1 MMAQKSTI
9 LSEHKDRDDIE
20 THTHI
25 GIIVIFE
32 IASCDAFVTRAL
44 PRVYRL
50 RRKAFLSVLTSFHLD
65 EAERIVLKRDDIRLA
80 SDAFPVAIEDL
91 VFAALKEARGS
102 LFSPLAEFM
111 WGIRRHVLGLF
122 SAFTFFGAF
131 GLFCDFGFFGAFDLF
146 CSFGSFGTSAL
157 FTRRL
162 IFFWFHA

>member
-1 MMAQKSTI
+1 MMAQESAI

-32 IASCDAFVTRAL
+32 IASCDAFIARAL
-44 PRVYRL
+44 PRVHRL
-50 RRKAFLSVLTSFHLD
+50 RRKAFLSILTSFHFD

-91 VFAALKEARGS
+91 VFAALKEACGS

-111 WGIRRHVLGLF
+111 WGIRSYILGSFSVFGLF
-122 SAFTFFGAF
+122 DAFTLFGAF
-131 GLFCDFGFFGAFDLF
+131 GLFYGV
-146 CSFGSFGTSAL
+146 GSFGTGAL
-157 FTRRL
+157 FARRF
-162 IFFWFHA
+162 IFFWFRA

>member
-80 SDAFPVAIEDL
+80 SAAFPVAIEDL

-102 LFSPLAEFM
+102 LFSSSCGEYEDTSLASLAPLPSLVPLVPLASS
-111 WGIRRHVLGLF
+111 VALALLTPAL
-122 SAFTFFGAF
+122 SLQGASSS
-131 GLFCDFGFFGAFDLF
+131 FGFVHKACD
-146 CSFGSFGTSAL
+146 SSIPTSL
-157 FTRRL
+157 T
-162 IFFWFHA
+162 